1 MLNVLCTSTAVTSVH
16 VCDYCRCQSMCMLMT
31 TTVDVNVNVVADV
44 SPKERLDAL
53 QAAILLLPDENREVL
68 QCLLSFLADMALS
81 AAENQ
86 VLTRHM
92 LLLSNLVM

>member
-1 MLNVLCTSTAVTSVH
+1 MFETLHLT
-16 VCDYCRCQSMCMLMT
+16 
-31 TTVDVNVNVVADV
+31 VNVVIVTDV
-44 SPKERLDAL
+44 CPEERLDAL

-86 VLTRHM
+86 VNYSLDNGIRGILHALVSTR
-92 LLLSNLVM
+92 LCKYK

>member
-1 MLNVLCTSTAVTSVH
+1 LYTFETLHFKVNIVIVTD
-16 VCDYCRCQSMCMLMT
+16 VC
-31 TTVDVNVNVVADV
+31 
-44 SPKERLDAL
+44 PEERLDAL

-86 VLTRHM
+86 VNYTLDNAYVAFYMH
-92 LLLSNLVM
+92 LFQQGCVSINKSEVPWQ

>member
-1 MLNVLCTSTAVTSVH
+1 MLSF
-16 VCDYCRCQSMCMLMT
+16 
-31 TTVDVNVNVVADV
+31 VNVCHVYVFETLHFKVNIVIVTDV
-44 SPKERLDAL
+44 CPEERLDAL

-86 VLTRHM
+86 VNCTLDNCLRGILRALISTR
-92 LLLSNLVM
+92 LCK